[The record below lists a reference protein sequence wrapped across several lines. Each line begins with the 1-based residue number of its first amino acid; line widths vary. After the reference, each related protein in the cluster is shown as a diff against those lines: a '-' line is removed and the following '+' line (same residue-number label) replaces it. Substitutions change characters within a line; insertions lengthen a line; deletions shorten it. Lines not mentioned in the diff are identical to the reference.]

1 MNESTAYTEDMI
13 KLKEVF
19 FNKDGFNLQH
29 VIRAFRIGEKSEDK
43 SRPIRIIFSNDTT
56 RSNVISMTDLTY
68 NNNGEIV
75 KLYTRDDKTRK
86 QLAQH
91 KLLVQELRIRQETGE
106 LDLIISNGSIVKK
119 RPFRPS
125 PQSVWA
131 QSEA

>member
-1 MNESTAYTEDMI
+1 MI
-13 KLKEVF
+13 RL
-19 FNKDGFNLQH
+19 
-29 VIRAFRIGEKSEDK
+29 FRIGEKSEDK

-91 KLLVQELRIRQETGE
+91 KLLVQELRRRQDTGE
-106 LDLIISNGSIVKK
+106 LDLIIINNSIVKK
-119 RPFRPS
+119 RPFSPS